1 MAETNSNQIQG
12 SSILT
17 FLDLDSSGASSHIYI
32 IIAIIAIMTVAPTTR
47 EHI

>member
-17 FLDLDSSGASSHIYI
+17 FLDLDSGGASSHIYI
-32 IIAIIAIMTVAPTTR
+32 IIAIMTVAPTTR